1 MKKVILTALVAVSL
15 TTQAQEKKA
24 SWFNNVKLSG
34 YGMTQYQY
42 SSRENDK
49 SNTFNLRMFRL
60 ALDGRIM
67 DEFYWKAQVQLNG
80 NTSTLG
86 SSPRVVDLFAEWQR
100 YSAFRVKIGQFKR
113 PFTFENPIHPIT
125 QGFMSYS
132 QNVLKLVGMSDRTG
146 EHASNGRD
154 LGVQIQGDFLPNAEG
169 RNILHYQLGVFNGQ
183 GTNTKDV
190 DQRKDV
196 IGGIWVAPIKGL
208 RLGVFGW
215 EGSAARK
222 GTWTDEN
229 GNSHSGVRSL
239 PKHRYAISGEY
250 LCNDWTFRSEYVHS
264 TGKAF
269 STTINNFNDDNS
281 KNCNLSK
288 NGEKADGY
296 YALVIA
302 PVIQKKLHAKAR
314 YDVYRPKAEW
324 TTAKT
329 YYEVG
334 LDYEFHP
341 NFQINLEYAR
351 VNDKSVSALTKH
363 SYNMVDVEVD
373 FKF

>member
-196 IGGIWVAPIKGL
+196 IGGIWVVPIKGL

-222 GTWTDEN
+222 GAWTDEN

-324 TTAKT
+324 ATAKT

>member
-67 DEFYWKAQVQLNG
+67 DEVYWKAQVQLNG

-324 TTAKT
+324 ATAKT

>member
-42 SSRENDK
+42 NSRENDK

-196 IGGIWVAPIKGL
+196 IGGIWVASIKGL

-324 TTAKT
+324 ATAKT

>member
-67 DEFYWKAQVQLNG
+67 DEVYWKAQVQLNG

-269 STTINNFNDDNS
+269 STTINNFNDDN

-324 TTAKT
+324 ATAKT

>member
-42 SSRENDK
+42 NSRENDK

-324 TTAKT
+324 ATAKT

>member
-15 TTQAQEKKA
+15 TTQAQEKKT

-60 ALDGRIM
+60 SLDGRIM

-154 LGVQIQGDFLPNAEG
+154 LGIQIQGDFLPNAEG

-196 IGGIWVAPIKGL
+196 IGGIWVVPIKGL

-222 GTWTDEN
+222 GTWTDDN

>member
-15 TTQAQEKKA
+15 TTQAQEKKT

-196 IGGIWVAPIKGL
+196 IGGIWVVPIKGL

-222 GTWTDEN
+222 GTWTDDN

-363 SYNMVDVEVD
+363 SNNMVDVEVD

>member
-125 QGFMSYS
+125 QGFISYS

>member
-324 TTAKT
+324 ATAKT

-334 LDYEFHP
+334 LVYEFHP

>member
-86 SSPRVVDLFAEWQR
+86 SSLRVVDLFAEWQR

-190 DQRKDV
+190 DQLKDV

-324 TTAKT
+324 ATAKT

>member
-15 TTQAQEKKA
+15 TTQAQEKKT

-34 YGMTQYQY
+34 YGITQYQY

-60 ALDGRIM
+60 SLDGRIM

-222 GTWTDEN
+222 GTWADDN

-324 TTAKT
+324 ATAKT

-334 LDYEFHP
+334 FDYEFHP

-351 VNDKSVSALTKH
+351 VNDKSVSALAKH

>member
-15 TTQAQEKKA
+15 TTQAQEKKT

-60 ALDGRIM
+60 SLDGRIM

-222 GTWTDEN
+222 GTWTDDN

-324 TTAKT
+324 ATAKT

-334 LDYEFHP
+334 FDYEFHP

-351 VNDKSVSALTKH
+351 VNDKSVSALAKH

>member
-169 RNILHYQLGVFNGQ
+169 RNILYYQLGVFNGQ

-324 TTAKT
+324 ATAKT

-363 SYNMVDVEVD
+363 SNNMVDVEVD

>member
-169 RNILHYQLGVFNGQ
+169 RNILYYQLGVFNGQ

-324 TTAKT
+324 ATAKT